1 MELVFLGTGAG
12 VPAKERNVSS
22 IVLHLFQERGTSWLF
37 DCGEATQHQILYTNV
52 KLSKLEKIFITHLHG
67 DHIFGL
73 PGLLGSRSFQGAE
86 TKLTVYGP
94 TGIKDFIEISMKV
107 SNTHVKYE
115 LEIVEFEEGILFDDD
130 TFSVEVRKVEHGIDS
145 YGFRITEKNLPG
157 TLLVEE
163 LKGIGIKPGPDFAR
177 IKRGENIQLPDG
189 SELKAADFIGEP
201 QKGRIVTIIGDT
213 KPCDMIN
220 YLSKDADVLVH
231 ESTFSANEGEN
242 AHTFFHSTTEDA
254 AIVAKNN
261 NVKHLIV
268 THISSRYQGND
279 RQLLLDE
286 VRTIFPNSSI
296 AEDFKQFMI
305 ERLKTAR
312 EV

>member
-22 IVLHLFQERGTSWLF
+22 VALHLFQERGTSWLF

-52 KLSKLEKIFITHLHG
+52 KLSKLEKVFITHLHG

-115 LEIVEFEEGILFDDD
+115 LEIIEFEEGILFDDD
-130 TFSVEVRKVEHGIDS
+130 TFCVEVRKVEHGIDS
-145 YGFRITEKNLPG
+145 YGFRIMEKDLPG
-157 TLLVEE
+157 PLLVQE
-163 LKGIGIKPGPDFAR
+163 LKEIGVKPGPDFAR
-177 IKRGENIQLPDG
+177 IKRGENIQLSDG
-189 SELKAADFIGEP
+189 RELQAENFVGEP
-201 QKGRIVTIIGDT
+201 QKGRIITIIGDT
-213 KPCDMIN
+213 KPCDAID

-231 ESTFSANEGEN
+231 ESTFSSSEGEN

-254 AIVAKNN
+254 ANVAKKN
-261 NVKHLIV
+261 NVRQLII
-268 THISSRYQGND
+268 THISSRYQGKD
-279 RQLLLDE
+279 SQVLLEE

-296 AEDFKQFMI
+296 AEDFKQFTI
-305 ERLKTAR
+305 ERLKTTR